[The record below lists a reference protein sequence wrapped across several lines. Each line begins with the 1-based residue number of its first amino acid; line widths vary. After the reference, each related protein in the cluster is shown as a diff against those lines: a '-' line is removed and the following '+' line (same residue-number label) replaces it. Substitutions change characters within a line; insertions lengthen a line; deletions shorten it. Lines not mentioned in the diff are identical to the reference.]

1 MKDPLL
7 IDGFYCASRLLTLS
21 GCHEKALGMQN
32 GKIPDSAIKANYQV
46 NAKHALML
54 VYSDDISGGLAQITI
69 SYFYRT
75 HISFNILTRFVILL
89 Q

>member
-1 MKDPLL
+1 MPKILLLNKKDPLL

-54 VYSDDISGGLAQITI
+54 VDSLTI
-69 SYFYRT
+69 Y
-75 HISFNILTRFVILL
+75 
-89 Q
+89 QAD